1 MIPLECMLSFVIR
14 AASALLAVRRA
25 FASASLNR
33 IVGGNPLPVAAA
45 GHIADPAFVFKVPP
59 NRFANAGLKGLFGP
73 PAEFTL
79 NLARVHGIAAI
90 VTWPIFYKRYQLTPR
105 RAEPRRQLVHN
116 VADS

>member
-45 GHIADPAFVFKVPP
+45 GHIADPAFVFKGPP
-59 NRFANAGLKGLFGP
+59 NRFPNAGLKGFFRP

-79 NLARVHGIAAI
+79 HLARIAGISAI
-90 VTWPIFYKRYQLTPR
+90 LPCPTFCQHC
-105 RAEPRRQLVHN
+105 Q
-116 VADS
+116 